1 MKVMLCLWICLNQME
16 NMRYDLNGLY
26 ICVVV
31 TMLVCYFG
39 VVQNGTVLCFFL
51 LIVTEQSG
59 EIGSLISG
67 VICP

>member
-1 MKVMLCLWICLNQME
+1 MGQ
-16 NMRYDLNGLY
+16 Y
-26 ICVVV
+26 CV
-31 TMLVCYFG
+31 
-39 VVQNGTVLCFFL
+39 FFL